1 MIVKE
6 ISKGKESFL
15 NSSVNKIFIY
25 KNKIAGV
32 VNDKYLDSMGVYGLW
47 YFYNH
52 NGVWENSGEDI
63 GGETVLESEITF
75 REKAK
80 VILSKRMTQ

>member
-1 MIVKE
+1 
-6 ISKGKESFL
+6 
-15 NSSVNKIFIY
+15 
-25 KNKIAGV
+25 
-32 VNDKYLDSMGVYGLW
+32 MGVYGLW

-52 NGVWENSGEDI
+52 NGVWENAGEDI